1 MLQQRNGN
9 SLDHA
14 LVQQKP
20 KIALI
25 QRGHCNW
32 SQKIQ
37 TVMNVS
43 SANDL
48 KVSAAIV
55 YDNVTRQDAGFV
67 IKPSSGFRGIGPYD
81 STLPTN
87 RNISSMSDN
96 DLSNASLRIPVYF
109 VPKDYGDTLLNAS
122 NIDPAYPGYTELMQL
137 CAYLDG
143 AWFTNG
149 KGNPSVW
156 VISRGYLSYVIA
168 LAAVFL
174 IGKTTCI
181 MPTGATSYSCLMNH
195 SPLCRYHFPPLVA
208 SSPAARAKR
217 IRGSAWRT
225 RI

>member
-55 YDNVTRQDAGFV
+55 YDNITRQDAGFV

-181 MPTGATSYSCLMNH
+181 IPTGATSYSCLMNH